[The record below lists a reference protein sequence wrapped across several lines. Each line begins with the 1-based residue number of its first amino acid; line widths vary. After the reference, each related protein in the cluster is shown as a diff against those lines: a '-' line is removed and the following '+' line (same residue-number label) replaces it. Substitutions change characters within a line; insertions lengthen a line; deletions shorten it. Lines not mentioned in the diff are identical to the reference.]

1 MEIKFRIVSFFVDKN
16 LRGGGFTKIIMDK
29 ELLRKGNF

>member
-16 LRGGGFTKIIMDK
+16 LRGGILK
-29 ELLRKGNF
+29 LLWIKSY